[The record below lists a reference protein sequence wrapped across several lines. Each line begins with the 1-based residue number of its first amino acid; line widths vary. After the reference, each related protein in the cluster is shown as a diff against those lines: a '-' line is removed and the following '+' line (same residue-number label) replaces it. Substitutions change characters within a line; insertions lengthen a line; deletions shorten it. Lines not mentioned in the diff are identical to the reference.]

1 MLENLSLLKYEI
13 THIEINH
20 MLLTVCVLLSYF
32 VGTIS
37 PAILLGK
44 LYGVDIRSS
53 GSGNAGTTNVLRV
66 IGKKAAVITLLVD
79 VAKGFI
85 VVALA
90 KPFAGGAFAIL
101 CGTAVLC
108 GHIWPLFYE
117 FKGGKGVATAL
128 GVILAFNFRMGLM
141 ILILALILILLSMR
155 VSVGALIAA
164 AAFPVFMYVLK
175 PVYFAPALLMAA
187 IIWIK
192 HRQNIGRI
200 CRGEEPKL
208 RFGKK
213 GGGDRREERE

>member
-1 MLENLSLLKYEI
+1 MLENFALLKYEI
-13 THIEINH
+13 THIGINH
-20 MLLTVCVLLSYF
+20 MLLAVCVLISYF

-37 PAILLGK
+37 PAILLGR

-66 IGKKAAVITLLVD
+66 IGKKAAVVTLLVD
-79 VAKGFI
+79 ASKGFL

-90 KPFAGGAFAIL
+90 KPFAGGAFALL

-108 GHIWPLFYE
+108 GHIWPIFYE
-117 FKGGKGVATAL
+117 FKGGKGVAAAL
-128 GVILAFNFRMGLM
+128 GVILAFDFRMGLM
-141 ILILALILILLSMR
+141 LLILALILILISMR

-164 AAFPVFMYVLK
+164 AAFPVFVYIML
-175 PVYFAPALLMAA
+175 PVYFAPSLLMAA

-192 HRQNIGRI
+192 HRQNIVRI

-208 RFGKK
+208 RFK
-213 GGGDRREERE
+213 GEKV

>member
-1 MLENLSLLKYEI
+1 MFENLSLLKYEI
-13 THIEINH
+13 THIAHNS
-20 MLLTVCVLLSYF
+20 MLLTACVLLSYF
-32 VGTIS
+32 IGTIS
-37 PAILLGK
+37 PAILLGRI
-44 LYGVDIRSS
+44 YGVDIRSS

-79 VAKGFI
+79 ISKGFI
-85 VVALA
+85 VVAFA
-90 KPFAGGAFAIL
+90 KSFAGDAFAML
-101 CGTAVLC
+101 CGIAVLC

-128 GVILAFNFRMGLM
+128 GVILAFDLGMGMM

-155 VSVGALIAA
+155 VSVGALVAA
-164 AAFPVFMYVLK
+164 AAFPAFVYAMH
-175 PVYFAPALLMAA
+175 PVYFAPSLLMAV

-208 RFGKK
+208 RFGKDK
-213 GGGDRREERE
+213 A

>member
-1 MLENLSLLKYEI
+1 MLENIALLKYEI
-13 THIEINH
+13 THIAINH
-20 MLLTVCVLLSYF
+20 ILLTVCVLVSYF

-44 LYGVDIRSS
+44 IYGVDVRNS

-79 VAKGFI
+79 VSKGFL

-90 KPFAGGAFAIL
+90 KPFAGGAFAML
-101 CGTAVLC
+101 CGIAVLC

-128 GVILAFNFRMGLM
+128 GVILAFDFRMGLM
-141 ILILALILILLSMR
+141 LLILALILILLCMR

-164 AAFPVFMYVLK
+164 AAFPIFMHVMH
-175 PVYFAPALLMAA
+175 PVYFVPSLLMAA
-187 IIWIK
+187 IVWIK
-192 HRQNIGRI
+192 HRKNIGRI
-200 CRGEEPKL
+200 LRGEEPKL
-208 RFGKK
+208 R
-213 GGGDRREERE
+213 